1 MGWGK
6 CLGIELRWQVHGL
19 GQVFGNRIE
28 VASTWVG
35 GQVFGNR
42 IEVASTWV
50 GGKCLGIELRW
61 QVHGLGASVWE

>member
-6 CLGIELRWQVHGL
+6 CLGIELRWQVHGLGASVWEEELRWQVHGL

-35 GQVFGNR
+35 
-42 IEVASTWV
+42 
-50 GGKCLGIELRW
+50 
-61 QVHGLGASVWE
+61 ASVWE

>member
-35 GQVFGNR
+35 GKCLGIELRWQVHGLGQVFGNR

-50 GGKCLGIELRW
+50 G
-61 QVHGLGASVWE
+61 ASVWE

>member
-6 CLGIELRWQVHGL
+6 CLGIELM
-19 GQVFGNRIE
+19 
-28 VASTWVG
+28 
-35 GQVFGNR
+35 
-42 IEVASTWV
+42 VASTWV

>member
-35 GQVFGNR
+35 G
-42 IEVASTWV
+42 
-50 GGKCLGIELRW
+50 KCLGIELRW
-61 QVHGLGASVWE
+61 QVHGLGQVFGKRIEVASTWVGASVWE